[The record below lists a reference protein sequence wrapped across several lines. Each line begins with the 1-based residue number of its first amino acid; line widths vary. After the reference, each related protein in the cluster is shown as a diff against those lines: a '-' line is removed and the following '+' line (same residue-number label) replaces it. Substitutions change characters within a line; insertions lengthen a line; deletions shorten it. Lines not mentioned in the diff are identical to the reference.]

1 MIDMKDYII
10 KNLNKIIEYL
20 SLFLMI
26 LLSVMAMVQH
36 DSTDLVSVIPLMILL
51 SSLYLRFSFKK
62 ENNKN
67 EKNN

>member
-1 MIDMKDYII
+1 MKDYII